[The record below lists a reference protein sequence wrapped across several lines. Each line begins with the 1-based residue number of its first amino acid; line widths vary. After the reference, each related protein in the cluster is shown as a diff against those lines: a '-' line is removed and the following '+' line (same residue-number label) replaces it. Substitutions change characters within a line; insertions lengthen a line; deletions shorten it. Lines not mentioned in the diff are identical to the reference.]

1 MNGQQPEPPEL
12 KEMDVKAELKRA
24 GISLHNSRIQVQ
36 IQEAI
41 VKKLQEMAR

>member
-1 MNGQQPEPPEL
+1 MNQQPQEMNEP

-24 GISLHNSRIQVQ
+24 QVNLHNIRIQVQ

-41 VKKLQEMAR
+41 VKKFQELAR